1 METYSLSGGVKLH
14 YLKTEQFKHFSLG
27 IYLVRP
33 LCKEEVSYNALLT
46 QVLKSG
52 CAEFSTKQKIAA
64 HLEWLYG
71 ASMHAGVQKKGE
83 AQILTFHFSGIND
96 NYAGG
101 CNVSSQLAAF
111 AKEILLAPLVHQD
124 AFDETIFQIEREDL
138 KNEILALQ
146 NDKRDYA
153 NQRCLELMCN
163 QEAYGI
169 HEFGTVDEL
178 EKITPQSLYK
188 HYQNII
194 GNSPIHVFVT
204 GNLDIEPIKKLF
216 ETVPS
221 AGLLP
226 QTKSGDMPQQ
236 VRTITE
242 PMDVAQGKLVLG
254 MRSSLPDSLEQFCQM
269 QVFNSVYG
277 SGTHSKLFN
286 NVREKLSLAY
296 YAYSRF
302 VRQKNIILIATGI
315 EFQNYEQ
322 AKEEILLQLEEI
334 KQGNISEKEMAAAKE
349 FLKNRYLSCYDDPVM
364 MEDFYLSGIL
374 AGDTQV
380 SINDMI
386 QGIEQVNRE
395 QVIHAAKSVALD
407 LIYFICGKDETE

>member
-96 NYAGG
+96 NYADG

-111 AKEILLAPLVHQD
+111 AKEILLSPLVHQD

-188 HYQNII
+188 YYQNII

-204 GNLDIEPIKKLF
+204 GNLDVEPIKKLF

-226 QTKSGDMPQQ
+226 QTKPGDMPQQ